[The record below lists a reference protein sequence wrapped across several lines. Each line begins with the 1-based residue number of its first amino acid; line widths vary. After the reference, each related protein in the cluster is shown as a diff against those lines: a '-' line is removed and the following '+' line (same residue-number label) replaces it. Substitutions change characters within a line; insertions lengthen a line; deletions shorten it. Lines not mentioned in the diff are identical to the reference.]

1 MRRIVAAACL
11 FAASLAGTAQQPARP
26 AITGIAFARFYTTNP
41 SAAQQFYST
50 TLGYQR
56 KEAGGTWIYPVNRS
70 QWIELLTTAPP
81 PQPNVRM
88 AAVGFTTR
96 DAKALEQYLQAKGIK
111 PELPLSNGRF
121 AVRDPESNLVFFVQ
135 TAAEKAVSTAAP
147 SPAATSTR
155 IIHVGFIVHNS
166 DSENAF
172 WQDILG
178 FRPLWHGG
186 HTDDVTDWISLQ
198 VPEGT
203 DWLEYMLNPARR
215 PHPQAGR
222 RLRPLLARHRP
233 HAGRRRRPSPAITAK
248 APTAPKPSSAATA
261 RSSSTSSTPI
271 SPGWSSWSSRRSMSP
286 AAPPLPAP
294 TPRPRRTNRPCPPAA
309 HSFSSQP
316 PPPWHPF
323 SPAVSGRTFP
333 A

>member
-203 DWLEYMLNPARR
+203 DWLEYMLNPA
-215 PHPQAGR
+215 
-222 RLRPLLARHRP
+222 
-233 HAGRRRRPSPAITAK
+233 
-248 APTAPKPSSAATA
+248 
-261 RSSSTSSTPI
+261 
-271 SPGWSSWSSRRSMSP
+271 
-286 AAPPLPAP
+286 PAP
-294 TPRPRRTNRPCPPAA
+294 TLKQAGVSDHFSLGTAHMQDVVDALARNHCEGANCTKTQLGRDGKIQLNLFDPDFTRVEFMEFAPIHEPCC
-309 HSFSSQP
+309 S
-316 PPPWHPF
+316 PF
-323 SPAVSGRTFP
+323 TGPNPTAEENK
-333 A
+333 